1 LNYIRSI
8 FFFGTSIQA
17 AHKKKRKYDLHHLLT
32 EHVKH
37 NIVQIGHHLYEQKVG
52 IAQGSIISSLL
63 CSFYLG
69 HLEETLL
76 QPYIE
81 RLEET
86 GTKQAQES
94 LLMRYLDDFIFVTT
108 SKKQAIGFLER
119 LRRGF
124 RDYNC
129 YMNCKKFGLNF
140 EIERSNF
147 TNRRYVGDDGVPF
160 LPWSGLLVNCST
172 LEIQAD
178 YTR

>member
-1 LNYIRSI
+1 M
-8 FFFGTSIQA
+8 TSIQA
-17 AHKKKRKYDLHHLLT
+17 AHKKKKKYDLHHLLT

-37 NIVQIGHHLYEQKVG
+37 NIVKIGHDLYLQKVG

-76 QPYIE
+76 QPYLGK
-81 RLEET
+81 LEET
-86 GTKQAQES
+86 TGNGQGQQS
-94 LLMRYLDDFIFVTT
+94 LLMRYLDDFIFVST
-108 SKKQAIGFLER
+108 SKQQALGFLER

-124 RDYNC
+124 REYNC

-140 EIERSNF
+140 EVEMGNF
-147 TNRRYVGDDGVPF
+147 TNKRYVGEDGIPF
-160 LPWSGLLVNCST
+160 LPWSGLLVNCIT

-178 YTR
+178 YIR